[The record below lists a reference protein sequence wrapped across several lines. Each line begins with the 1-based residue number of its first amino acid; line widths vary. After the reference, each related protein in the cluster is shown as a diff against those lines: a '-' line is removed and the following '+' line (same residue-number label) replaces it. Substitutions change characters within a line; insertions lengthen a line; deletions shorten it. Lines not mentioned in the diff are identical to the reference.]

1 MQDRGWLDRYIEV
14 WLGHVAAGGPDGA
27 VQLARLV
34 AAMTTDVVYED
45 VPSGAR
51 FTGHDGIARMARGA
65 YQMSSDLA
73 FEIGSRQTDG
83 RSFAFE
89 TVGHGTNT
97 GAIAS
102 IASTGKRFT
111 LRGVSIG
118 TVTADGL
125 VSTQRDYWDMASF
138 LGQLGVRS

>member
-1 MQDRGWLDRYIEV
+1 MKDHGWLDRYIEI

-27 VQLARLV
+27 ARLARLV
-34 AAMTTDVVYED
+34 AAMTSDIVYED

-65 YQMSSDLA
+65 YQMSSDLT

-89 TVGHGTNT
+89 TVGRGTNT

-102 IASTGKRFT
+102 IPSTGKRFT

-118 TVTADGL
+118 TVTTDGL
-125 VSTQRDYWDMASF
+125 VSAQRDYWDMASF